1 MMAIL
6 SVFATFILWLIV
18 TIVQKSF
25 IEDLFYKGKSKTFRR
40 KAKKTKSKKENLI
53 LIYILKENC
62 NPYIKINMFLYWFC
76 FPYGIILPIMTALI
90 CLEAISSEIYRYFIF
105 PYWIVASII
114 ALQVYIYRF
123 VLKKR

>member
-1 MMAIL
+1 MMSIL
-6 SVFATFILWLIV
+6 FAFVTFILWLIV

-25 IEDLFYKGKSKTFRR
+25 IEDLFYEGRSKTFRR
-40 KAKKTKSKKENLI
+40 KAKKAKSKKENLI
-53 LIYILKENC
+53 LVYILKENC
-62 NPYIKINMFLYWFC
+62 NPYIKINVFLYWFC

-90 CLEAISSEIYRYFIF
+90 SLETITNEIYRHFIL

-114 ALQVYIYRF
+114 ALQSYIYRF